1 MRAAWLD
8 CFSGISGNML
18 LAAVLDAG
26 ADPRRLRAEVK
37 SVVPDFRLVV
47 KDQARGHL
55 GGKHVRVLYQKRGQP
70 ARRLGHI
77 VKMIRSSGLPARV
90 RENSVKVFTALAN
103 AEARV
108 HRIAPQEVH
117 FHEVGAVDAIVDVV
131 GSVAGLE
138 LLGVRAVACSPLPVN
153 YGEVQCAHGT
163 LPLPAPAVMELLKGV
178 PVRPLALDT
187 ELVTPTGAAL
197 AVTLSS
203 SFGPMPAMKVEAI
216 GSGLGDR
223 EIPGRP
229 NLMRLVIG
237 ETMAPAAAVLQIEAA
252 IDDMSPEHY
261 DFLMDRL
268 LEAGALEVL
277 FIPAQ
282 MKKNRP
288 GTMVRALA
296 EAEAADRVEAALFN
310 HSTTLGVRRCEV
322 ARAVLPRHSVTVPT
336 PFGNLAA
343 KIAERPD
350 GTARVHPEYDQV
362 KRAAEKA
369 GVSLQTVENAVRDAL
384 KQRRTG
390 KR

>member
-1 MRAAWLD
+1 
-8 CFSGISGNML
+8 
-18 LAAVLDAG
+18 
-26 ADPRRLRAEVK
+26 
-37 SVVPDFRLVV
+37 
-47 KDQARGHL
+47 
-55 GGKHVRVLYQKRGQP
+55 
-70 ARRLGHI
+70 
-77 VKMIRSSGLPARV
+77 
-90 RENSVKVFTALAN
+90 
-103 AEARV
+103 
-108 HRIAPQEVH
+108 
-117 FHEVGAVDAIVDVV
+117 
-131 GSVAGLE
+131 
-138 LLGVRAVACSPLPVN
+138 VN

-178 PVRPLALDT
+178 PVRPRALDT

-237 ETMAPAAAVLQIEAA
+237 ETMAPAATVLQIEAA